1 MENTHSNENCSHG
14 CSGCSGNCASHAAPQ
29 KSAAHDTERSNAG
42 QTAGGHPTADS
53 LRAQAHPKS
62 RIKKV
67 IAVVSGKRAAILDA
81 DITGPSIPKA
91 FGLHGKAEG
100 SEEGIYPVVS
110 ATGIQIM
117 SINFLLENETDPV
130 LWRGP
135 IIASAVKQFWT
146 DVIWQDVDCLFVD
159 MPPGTGDVPLTVF
172 QSLHVDGIVVV
183 ATPQEL
189 VGMIVEKAVKMAGLM
204 HIPVLAL
211 AENMSYIKCPDCGKK
226 IEVFGESRIQKL
238 AERYAIKRTIALPL
252 DPAFAAACDA
262 GKAEQVT
269 TDIFDDF
276 INFAI

>member
-42 QTAGGHPTADS
+42 QNTGGHPIADS

-67 IAVVSGKRAAILDA
+67 IAVVSGKGGVGKSLVTSLLACVLQRRGKRAAILDA

-135 IIASAVKQFWT
+135 IIAGA
-146 DVIWQDVDCLFVD
+146 
-159 MPPGTGDVPLTVF
+159 
-172 QSLHVDGIVVV
+172 
-183 ATPQEL
+183 A
-189 VGMIVEKAVKMAGLM
+189 MALSS
-204 HIPVLAL
+204 ISVLGNAL
-211 AENMSYIKCPDCGKK
+211 RLKRA
-226 IEVFGESRIQKL
+226 RI
-238 AERYAIKRTIALPL
+238 
-252 DPAFAAACDA
+252 D
-262 GKAEQVT
+262 
-269 TDIFDDF
+269 
-276 INFAI
+276 